1 MWVTRIIRA
10 VIPICLFVT
19 YTHHCHCSCGMEWK
33 PPGCKSVSN
42 LDLDYPQCCPQIV
55 CPEETKDS
63 KDYGARGNQDKSDA
77 VSNLH
82 SFILAL

>member
-1 MWVTRIIRA
+1 
-10 VIPICLFVT
+10 
-19 YTHHCHCSCGMEWK
+19 MEWK

-55 CPEETKDS
+55 CPEDTKDS

-82 SFILAL
+82 CFILALQSLIVLVDERGIVDEDEVVQYPIRP

>member
-1 MWVTRIIRA
+1 
-10 VIPICLFVT
+10 
-19 YTHHCHCSCGMEWK
+19 MEWK